1 MVLILFLPTWYVTS
15 VHNIMSSNNKDDP
28 IIHTHKKPDWFGDG
42 TDLPKL
48 EIVGDNSGAL
58 FPDWAVHNEWARE
71 DAPEDVLPPDVRPP
85 YSTEDRKHEWQ
96 REFVKLPPIKQKQRH
111 KISKAEQPFW
121 CPKPEKSFKT
131 NTKTV
136 NKPKEPAD
144 DVMMFNLISMQ
155 YQKDW
160 LGQTKKH
167 DFELVRKARELKEQQ
182 RAKLLEHAVKK
193 SINARADST
202 GKEPFKLSRFSN
214 IPSRYLDA
222 TT

>member
-1 MVLILFLPTWYVTS
+1 
-15 VHNIMSSNNKDDP
+15 MSSNNNNNNNNKDDP

-42 TDLPKL
+42 TDLPKM
-48 EIVGDNSGAL
+48 EVVGDNSVSS
-58 FPDWAVHNEWARE
+58 FPDWAIHNEWARD
-71 DAPEDVLPPDVRPP
+71 DAPEDVLRPDVRPP

-96 REFVKLPPIKQKQRH
+96 RESVKLPPIKQKQRH

-121 CPKPEKSFKT
+121 YPKPEKSFKS

-136 NKPKEPAD
+136 NKPKELED

-160 LGQTKKH
+160 IGQTKTH
-167 DFELVRKARELKEQQ
+167 DFELVRKAREFKEQQ
-182 RAKLLEHAVKK
+182 KAKLLEHAVKRK
-193 SINARADST
+193 SINARADSS